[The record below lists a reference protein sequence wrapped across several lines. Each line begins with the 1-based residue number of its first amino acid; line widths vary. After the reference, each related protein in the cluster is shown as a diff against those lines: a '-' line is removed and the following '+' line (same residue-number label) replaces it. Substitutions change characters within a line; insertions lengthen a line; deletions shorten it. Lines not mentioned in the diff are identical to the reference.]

1 MVCFLVMPPA
11 GRRSLRPGVTWLDE
25 RDRRLRAAPEQ
36 RVQLVTES
44 GETIAS
50 TSESNAERMSAAL
63 EPHYGPLTVIPA

>member
-1 MVCFLVMPPA
+1 MRTGSTSAMP
-11 GRRSLRPGVTWLDE
+11 VTSSR
-25 RDRRLRAAPEQ
+25 RDRRVR
-36 RVQLVTES
+36 LVTES

>member
-50 TSESNAERMSAAL
+50 TSEKDVSKQRITLS
-63 EPHYGPLTVIPA
+63 

>member
-1 MVCFLVMPPA
+1 MRA
-11 GRRSLRPGVTWLDE
+11 SGRDLRPARSQSYADWLDE
-25 RDRRLRAAPEQ
+25 RDARFPAPPDRRVR
-36 RVQLVTES
+36 LVTES